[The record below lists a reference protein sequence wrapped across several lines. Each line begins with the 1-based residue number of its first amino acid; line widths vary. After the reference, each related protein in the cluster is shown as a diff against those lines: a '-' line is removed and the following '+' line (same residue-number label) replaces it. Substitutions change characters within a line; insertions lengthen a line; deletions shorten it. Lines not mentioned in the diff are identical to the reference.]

1 MRNSLKKLHLENGM
15 ISSMDYAIFGKFK
28 ALKELYIGENVLQ
41 DIFSC
46 DSILQ
51 HLPQLTKFSVEGFQP
66 NDDMEPMDDERG
78 TNPNFKHSNIKSLE
92 IRAFQEWGDLEWDYI
107 MEKFPELKHLTL
119 FGTIKPSESGD
130 TVSSARMKLFIQHT
144 MKIKHVFI
152 SFKGFP
158 IADQLMD
165 MYPIYQDDIHQ
176 GDGCEL

>member
-1 MRNSLKKLHLENGM
+1 M

-78 TNPNFKHSNIKSLE
+78 TNPNFKHSNIKSLK
-92 IRAFQEWGDLEWDYI
+92 IRAFQEWGGSGMGLYNGKVSRVETSNFMWNNQAIRKRGYSHFSSYEIVYSTYHENKTCLHFFQRISYCRSANGYVPYLSRRYI
-107 MEKFPELKHLTL
+107 PRGWL
-119 FGTIKPSESGD
+119 
-130 TVSSARMKLFIQHT
+130 
-144 MKIKHVFI
+144 
-152 SFKGFP
+152 
-158 IADQLMD
+158 
-165 MYPIYQDDIHQ
+165 
-176 GDGCEL
+176 